1 MNDKENTIAT
11 HNEKIMNAKVAPI
24 EFKKI
29 SAQLDELIPLF
40 NSQNNIE
47 IVTKMKEIVPEFRSN
62 NSIYENLDN

>member
-1 MNDKENTIAT
+1 MI
-11 HNEKIMNAKVAPI
+11 AKVAPK